1 MDLRP
6 VSAAAFAALLLAC
19 STDQPTGLDITRNA
33 GGSAASDTSAA
44 GFPASVRVTGQ
55 ILGVSATAPVA
66 DRADTLHFRPVAG
79 ARVTI
84 KRNILVN
91 GRSAPEAAATLDADR
106 DGRFGLELRGG
117 YYVVEADAPGSGF
130 AAGWEYLPAT
140 RSSVDLAVYMWKE
153 PD

>member
-6 VSAAAFAALLLAC
+6 VSAAAFAALVLAC
-19 STDQPTGLDITRNA
+19 STDQPTGLDITRNPNA
-33 GGSAASDTSAA
+33 PGASDTSAA

-55 ILGVSATAPVA
+55 VLGVSATAPVA
-66 DRADTLHFRPVAG
+66 DRADTLRFTPVVG

-84 KRNILVN
+84 KRNLLVN
-91 GRSAPEAAATLDADR
+91 GQSAQEVAATLDADR

-130 AAGWEYLPAT
+130 TAGWEYLPAT
-140 RSSVDLAVYMWKE
+140 RGSVDLAVYMWKE

>member
-6 VSAAAFAALLLAC
+6 VSAAALAALVLAC
-19 STDQPTGLDITRNA
+19 STDQPTGLDITRTS
-33 GGSAASDTSAA
+33 GPPGAADTGAA
-44 GFPASVRVTGQ
+44 GFPASVRVTGR

-66 DRADTLHFRPVAG
+66 DRADTLHFTPVAG

-91 GRSAPEAAATLDADR
+91 GQSEQEGAATLTADR
-106 DGRFGLELRGG
+106 DGQFGLQLKRG